1 MSEAEKGKK
10 VFSQYCASCHKID
23 EKLVGP
29 PVFEMAKIYKGNVAD
44 LQKWIKNP
52 GKKRPDYPQMPG
64 FESQLDQQ
72 KLDQLAE
79 YILNIK

>member
-1 MSEAEKGKK
+1 
-10 VFSQYCASCHKID
+10 
-23 EKLVGP
+23 
-29 PVFEMAKIYKGNVAD
+29 MAKIYGENTAD

-64 FESQLDQQ
+64 FESQLDQKQ
-72 KLDQLAE
+72 LDQLAE